1 MYKVME
7 HLVAQECML

>member
-7 HLVAQECML
+7 VFVFHNVI